1 MSHTA
6 VVILN
11 FNGDKLLRQFL
22 PSVIRFS
29 PHAEVIVADN
39 GSTDASRETLS
50 KEFPQVRTIL
60 LPKNYGFCGGYNESL
75 KQVQADYY
83 VLLNSDVEV
92 TEGWLKPMVDLL
104 DSNKHIA
111 AVQPK
116 ILSYHHKHLF
126 EYAGAGGGYMDA
138 FGYPFCRGR
147 MFDHVEEDLGQ
158 YNDQREIFW
167 ATGACMVIRAEVY
180 HQFGGLDE
188 DFFAHMEEIDLCWKI
203 HRSGAR
209 ILYCG
214 NSTVYHVGAG
224 TLGYDS
230 PRKTFLNFRNN
241 LSLLF
246 KHFSGMELLYKLPL
260 RFLLDWL
267 AAFVFLVRRKPANG
281 WAIIKAQW
289 TFLQLLPLN
298 LRKRRKLLESY
309 PEYDRGAI
317 YPGLLI
323 LDYYLF
329 KRKTFDRLKFLKG
342 RPSL

>member
-22 PSVIRFS
+22 PSVIQYS
-29 PHAEVIVADN
+29 PGAEVIVADN
-39 GSTDASRETLS
+39 GSTDGSRDTLS

-92 TEGWLKPMVDLL
+92 TEGWLRPMTDLL
-104 DSNKHIA
+104 DADPNIA

-116 ILSYHHKHLF
+116 ILSYHQKHLF

-147 MFDHVEEDLGQ
+147 MFDHLETDQGQ

-167 ATGACMVIRAEVY
+167 ATGACMVIRAAVY
-180 HQFGGLDE
+180 RRFGGLDE

-203 HRSGAR
+203 HRSGAK
-209 ILYCG
+209 IFYCG
-214 NSTVYHVGAG
+214 KSTVYHVGAG

-230 PRKTFLNFRNN
+230 PRKTYLNFRNN
-241 LSLLF
+241 LSLVL
-246 KHFSGMELLYKLPL
+246 KHFTSIELFLKMPM

-267 AAFVFLVRRKPANG
+267 AAFVFLLKGKPANG

-289 TFLQLLPLN
+289 AFLMWLPLN
-298 LRKRRKLLESY
+298 LAKRRKLREEY
-309 PEYDRGAI
+309 PRYDRSAV

-323 LDYYLF
+323 LDYYLLQ
-329 KRKTFDRLKFLKG
+329 RKTFDRLKFPG
-342 RPSL
+342 N